1 MLISSRARWV
11 LLIGDV
17 LVLLLFVAGGQAEHD
32 TANPDNPLL
41 GLLATAIYYVPV
53 WLVSAWLLGALPLG
67 TMSGR
72 AFFARTLNA
81 WLVAAPLATLVRALA
96 LGRAIIPVPF
106 LLVTL
111 GLGGVFVFAWRLVF
125 ALIVQRLRAT
135 ALPAA

>member
-1 MLISSRARWV
+1 MLISSRARWI

-17 LVLLLFVAGGQAEHD
+17 LALLLFVAGGQAEHD

-53 WLVSAWLLGALPLG
+53 WLVSAWLLGALPVG
-67 TMSGR
+67 AVSAR

-111 GLGGVFVFAWRLVF
+111 GLGGTFVVAWRLGF
-125 ALIVQRLRAT
+125 AVIGMRRRA
-135 ALPAA
+135 PAAPAA